1 MFDVDL
7 DQVITIDHS
16 IDHSMSKYCEICI
29 IKKKEVHRSQF
40 KYTALYNKSM
50 IINPS
55 EWFAILTSS

>member
-7 DQVITIDHS
+7 DQVITIRSFDRPFDEQ
-16 IDHSMSKYCEICI
+16 ILWN
-29 IKKKEVHRSQF
+29 KKEVHRSQF